1 MRTVKVVS
9 ELKAKSI
16 GGWKPKTVG
25 RPARLHTSL
34 SAISGPSSR
43 GQAASDNEPYVVPG
57 WNLIQMRNC
66 NLSWHAITFPAGAA
80 SFDDPALL
88 INEARAA
95 YEQAGSPAGF
105 LVYKQTQADYSVI
118 FFFSPVASS
127 LCKELLM
134 SCKACQH
141 NEPVSASK
149 PLTQIIP

>member
-1 MRTVKVVS
+1 
-9 ELKAKSI
+9 
-16 GGWKPKTVG
+16 
-25 RPARLHTSL
+25 
-34 SAISGPSSR
+34 
-43 GQAASDNEPYVVPG
+43 
-57 WNLIQMRNC
+57 MRNC
-66 NLSWHAITFPAGAA
+66 NLSWHAITFPVGAA

-105 LVYKQTQADYSVI
+105 LVYKQTQADYSVV
-118 FFFSPVASS
+118 FYFSPVASS

-141 NEPVSASK
+141 DEPVSASK